1 EQPIEVSGLT
11 SAFHSGA
18 AGVSVIADSVQ
29 LERVVS
35 NLVGNAIKYNREG
48 GSIEVSSAVDGDWVK
63 VEVADT
69 GRGIPAE
76 ELPYVFER
84 YRRSASVE
92 SIKGSGLGLAV
103 ARSFIAAMGG
113 TIQAESEVGKGSRF
127 VFRLRLAPAAG

>member
-1 EQPIEVSGLT
+1 MRWNWTAWWRECSGYT
-11 SAFHSGA
+11 SSRSRS
-18 AGVSVIADSVQ
+18 AGSPRPSTPARRGV
-29 LERVVS
+29 
-35 NLVGNAIKYNREG
+35 EG
-48 GSIEVSSAVDGDWVK
+48 EWVK